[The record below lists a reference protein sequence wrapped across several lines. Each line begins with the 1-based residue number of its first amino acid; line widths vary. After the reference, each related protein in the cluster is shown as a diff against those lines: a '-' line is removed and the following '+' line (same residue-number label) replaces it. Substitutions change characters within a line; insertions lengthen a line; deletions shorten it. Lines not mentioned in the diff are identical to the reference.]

1 MAFVTRNKF
10 GNKQVVVGLKVKKN
24 PDFPQGYVEISGK
37 LYKLTLSRSKKE
49 GIEYW
54 VTIEK
59 TEKLDNKGF

>member
-37 LYKLTLSRSKKE
+37 LYKLTRYPLFLNVKE
-49 GIEYW
+49 
-54 VTIEK
+54 
-59 TEKLDNKGF
+59 